1 MRFQKAHPA
10 GRRWFWVGL
19 FIFITAFAI
28 VAAAQERV
36 QDVELYTEGDALYL
50 EAKVDFQLSQELQEL
65 VTKGV
70 PLYFTAD
77 VEIDQERWWWFDKTI
92 VQKERTWKLAFSPLT
107 RQWRIGSGDLLR
119 PEASLED
126 ALLSLRHIRHWR
138 IGKADDFSPT
148 EQYRGRFRLR
158 LDTSLL
164 ARPFQV
170 DVLNRASWSLATPW
184 HDFQFSI
191 SADAPPR

>member
-1 MRFQKAHPA
+1 MSFQLARPWWH
-10 GRRWFWVGL
+10 RWCLVGL
-19 FIFITAFAI
+19 MVVVSAF
-28 VAAAQERV
+28 VFSVQAQDRV
-36 QDVELYTEGDALYL
+36 QEVNLYTEGDNLYL
-50 EAKVDFQLSQELQEL
+50 EAEVDFQLSQDLQEM
-65 VTKGV
+65 VSKGV

-77 VEIDQERWWWFDKTI
+77 VEIGRGRWWWFDKTI
-92 VQKERTWKLAFSPLT
+92 VHEERTWKLVFSPLT

-119 PEASLED
+119 PVASLED
-126 ALLSLRHIRHWR
+126 ALLSLRHIRQWR
-138 IGKADDFSPT
+138 VGNVADFSPN
-148 EQYRGRFRLR
+148 ERYRGRFRLR

-191 SADAPPR
+191 SAAERPH